1 MGLDLYYIDGQTPL
15 DEEEK
20 DGLLIPTIATRGEL
34 DEFEQQNIEQAVQ
47 WTLSRSFKPKVI
59 FTEDLIR
66 AVHYRMYGNVW
77 AWAGEFRNTNKNL
90 GVDKWQI
97 PSDLK
102 YLLDDAKYWHE
113 NNTYSPDEFAVR
125 FKHRIV
131 SIHCFPNGNGRHSRL
146 MADIIIEKIYKQPV
160 FSWGAGLSLRSIE
173 HVEMTMGSANLANEG
188 ATRSAY
194 LKAVKTA
201 DKGDYSLLLNFARS

>member
-1 MGLDLYYIDGQTPL
+1 MGLDLEYINGQTPL

-20 DGLLIPTIATRGEL
+20 DGLLILTIATRGEL
-34 DEFEQQNIEQAVQ
+34 DEFEQQNIEKAVQ
-47 WTLSRSFKPKVI
+47 WILGRTFKPELF
-59 FTEDLIR
+59 FTEAFVRML
-66 AVHYRMYGNVW
+66 HKRMYADVW
-77 AWAGEFRNTNKNL
+77 AWAGEFRKTNKNI
-90 GVDKWQI
+90 GVDKWKI

-113 NNTYSPDEFAVR
+113 NNTYTQDEIAVR

-146 MADIIIEKIYKQPV
+146 MADIIIEQIYKQPV
-160 FSWGAGLSLRSIE
+160 FSWGA
-173 HVEMTMGSANLANEG
+173 ANLSDEG
-188 ATRSAY
+188 DTRKSY

-201 DKGDYSLLLNFARS
+201 DRGDYRLLLAFARS